1 MKLSIDIIIISRSS
15 SIIIIIIIIILGV
28 KLLKDSIM
36 DRLSPS
42 KVVRR
47 AITDRL
53 AVLIITSQLLPLH
66 WLRNYLI

>member
-1 MKLSIDIIIISRSS
+1 MKLFIVIIIIISRSS
-15 SIIIIIIIIILGV
+15 SIIIIIIILRV

-66 WLRNYLI
+66 RLRNYLI

>member
-1 MKLSIDIIIISRSS
+1 MSIYLSIQCGIQRENDGIS
-15 SIIIIIIIIILGV
+15 IIILGV

-36 DRLSPS
+36 DRLRPS

-66 WLRNYLI
+66 RLRNYLI